1 MTFGEGEGEGDV
13 IESFAKVDHTIVSS
27 GCRATNIHDITDLR
41 QTKLPL
47 LLRSTT
53 NLHSQHNMCMYITHC
68 TYTAS
73 TTCVCILHIAP
84 TQPAQHVYVYYT
96 LHVAHVHAVVE

>member
-53 NLHSQHNMCMYITHC
+53 NLHSQHNMCMYTYNTMYMYITHC
-68 TYTAS
+68 
-73 TTCVCILHIAP
+73 TTCVCILHIA
-84 TQPAQHVYVYYT
+84 
-96 LHVAHVHAVVE
+96 